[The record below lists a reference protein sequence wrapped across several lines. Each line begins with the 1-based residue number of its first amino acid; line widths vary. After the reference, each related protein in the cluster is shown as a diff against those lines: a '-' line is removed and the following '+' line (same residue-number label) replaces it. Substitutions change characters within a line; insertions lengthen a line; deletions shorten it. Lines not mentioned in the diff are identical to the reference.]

1 MFKFSTSKAFSV
13 LQAEACPSLF
23 ILLLKR
29 FTYKKLWVVH
39 LPAGLVHAKKLNS
52 PQIYYDC
59 KSSFSSCR
67 YSEGYWNLPTF
78 QVLLHKAEEF
88 GSDHPMGCPRIPCRE
103 DIFLNLTS
111 HFTVDNFVKNE
122 CNPMY
127 ILFSF
132 LCNFFFFFFL
142 REREYRLHY
151 MRKWQKLRCHI
162 FLVYFT
168 WWIVFERAKCY
179 ILCYSYSSINL
190 NNARYHQDPAVLTIS
205 ISCNMISY

>member
-132 LCNFFFFFFL
+132 LCNFFFFFFW
-142 REREYRLHY
+142 ERENIGYTTWENDRNYVVISFLFISPDELF
-151 MRKWQKLRCHI
+151 LRDQNAI
-162 FLVYFT
+162 FSA
-168 WWIVFERAKCY
+168 IVIAP
-179 ILCYSYSSINL
+179 SI
-190 NNARYHQDPAVLTIS
+190 
-205 ISCNMISY
+205 